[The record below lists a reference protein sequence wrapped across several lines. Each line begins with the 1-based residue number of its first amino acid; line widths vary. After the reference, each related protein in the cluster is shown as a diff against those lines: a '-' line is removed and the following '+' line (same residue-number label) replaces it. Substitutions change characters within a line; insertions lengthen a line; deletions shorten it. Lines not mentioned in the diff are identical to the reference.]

1 MALTIAHPWTASVP
15 IILPA
20 ITRPDYDFPY
30 TISITADTAGSYPQD
45 LISGVTVTR
54 TIAGE
59 SVDGTSETR
68 NITLPEIK
76 ITYDP
81 ETPHTSGS
89 DIGYET
95 ASIGISGKYGDPFLD
110 TFKLVDADK
119 GFHERIDAS
128 DPSARQVYSNQTYE
142 KVKDLDT
149 GFQSE
154 PHIVRG
160 FTQLPP
166 ASQENLFSLEQD
178 MTSKIVITY
187 TVTISYDKWTATNA
201 ISTEQEDINETE
213 TVIIPHDINNNF
225 GAISIMLRERNA
237 LT

>member
-1 MALTIAHPWTASVP
+1 MALLLAHPWTASVP

-20 ITRPDYDFPY
+20 ITRPNYNFTD
-30 TISITADTAGSYPQD
+30 TISITADPAGSYPQD

-59 SVDGTSETR
+59 NVDGTSETR
-68 NITLPEIK
+68 NIPLPV
-76 ITYDP
+76 ITI
-81 ETPHTSGS
+81 TNGTSHTSGS

-128 DPSARQVYSNQTYE
+128 DPSARQVYSNQIYE

-154 PHIVRG
+154 AHIVRG

-166 ASQENLFSLEQD
+166 ADQENLFSLEQD

-187 TVTISYDKWTATNA
+187 TVTISYDKWTATDT
-201 ISTEQEDINETE
+201 ISTTPADINKTV

-225 GAISIMLRERNA
+225 GAISTMLRERNA

>member
-1 MALTIAHPWTASVP
+1 MALIIAHPWTASDP
-15 IILPA
+15 IILPV
-20 ITRPDYDFPY
+20 ITRPNYNFTD
-30 TISITADTAGSYPQD
+30 TISITADPAGSYPQD

-59 SVDGTSETR
+59 NVDGTSETR
-68 NITLPEIK
+68 NIPLPV
-76 ITYDP
+76 ITI
-81 ETPHTSGS
+81 TNGTSHTSGS

-119 GFHERIDAS
+119 GFHERRGGAS
-128 DPSARQVYSNQTYE
+128 DLSARQVYSNQIYE
-142 KVKDLDT
+142 KIKDQKT
-149 GFQSE
+149 FQSE
-154 PHIVRG
+154 AHIVRG

-201 ISTEQEDINETE
+201 ISTVPADINETE

>member
-1 MALTIAHPWTASVP
+1 MALLLAHPWTASDP
-15 IILPA
+15 IILPV
-20 ITRPDYDFPY
+20 ITRPNYNFTD
-30 TISITADTAGSYPQD
+30 TISITADPAVSYPQD

-59 SVDGTSETR
+59 NVDGTSETR
-68 NITLPEIK
+68 NIPLPV
-76 ITYDP
+76 ITI
-81 ETPHTSGS
+81 TNGTSHTSGS

-128 DPSARQVYSNQTYE
+128 DPSARQVYSNETYE
-142 KVKDLDT
+142 KVKGLDT
-149 GFQSE
+149 FQSE

-166 ASQENLFSLEQD
+166 PGQENLFSLEQD

-187 TVTISYDKWTATNA
+187 TVTISYDKWTATDT
-201 ISTEQEDINETE
+201 ISTTPADINKTV

-225 GAISIMLRERNA
+225 GAISTMLRERNA